1 MSSVQLIYRCF
12 PGILSSKKSIMPIQ
26 TIPLSNIETKESYTH
41 PPFYLVR
48 ILSLATFLVCFQGFM
63 VAPLLPHLSIIFHV
77 SVRHT
82 SFIEP
87 SYLLGYG
94 SVTLIYAS
102 VSDRFGRFPV
112 IIFSLCCFIALTL
125 CTSFVHSADQMI
137 LLRLLTGLGAGG
149 IAPTTIGWIGDQ
161 FPYQKRGHALG
172 IFFGSMA
179 GGTAFGSCAGAL
191 LEPVTGWKGLFIL
204 VAALGFVILI
214 LILFYQKHYRLQNE
228 DARTN
233 YTDLFRTIKD
243 IMSIPRNCR
252 TYLYVMFNGMFH
264 SGVFTWLGYL
274 FYKSFHLGETG
285 VGLALLGYGIPGF
298 LLGPI
303 IGKMADRYGRN
314 KIIPIGLLFGGLS
327 AVLLGLNLPLLASN
341 LLVATLSLG
350 FDMTHPLFAAI
361 TTTFSAKR
369 GASTGLFAFFL
380 FMGYGLGSLVFSLI
394 VKSGLNQTFI
404 LFGAAALLAAL
415 LSVWAFR
422 NEK

>member
-1 MSSVQLIYRCF
+1 ML
-12 PGILSSKKSIMPIQ
+12 LK
-26 TIPLSNIETKESYTH
+26 TISPYKMETKESYT
-41 PPFYLVR
+41 PPPLYVVR
-48 ILSLATFLVCFQGFM
+48 ILSLATFLICFQGFM
-63 VAPLLPHLSIIFHV
+63 VAPLLPHLSVIFHV

-94 SVTLIYAS
+94 SVTLVYAS
-102 VSDRFGRFPV
+102 LSDRYGRFP
-112 IIFSLCCFIALTL
+112 IILFSLCCFIALTFF
-125 CTSFVHSADQMI
+125 TSLVQSADQMI

-161 FPYQKRGHALG
+161 FHYEKRGHALG
-172 IFFGSMA
+172 IFFGCMA

-191 LEPVTGWKGLFIL
+191 LEPIIGWRGLFIL
-204 VAALGFVILI
+204 VAALGFIVLMLI
-214 LILFYQKHYRLQNE
+214 LYYQRYFRLKKEGAKENFNALFHTIREILSVSR
-228 DARTN
+228 
-233 YTDLFRTIKD
+233 
-243 IMSIPRNCR
+243 SWR

-274 FYKSFHLGETG
+274 FFKSFHLGETG

-314 KIIPIGLLFGGLS
+314 KIIPIGLLFGGVS
-327 AVLLGLNLPLLASN
+327 AVSLGLSLPLVASN

-361 TTTFSAKR
+361 TTTFSSKR

-380 FMGYGLGSLVFSLI
+380 FMGYGLGSLLFSLI

-404 LFGAAALLAAL
+404 LFGSASLLASL

>member
-1 MSSVQLIYRCF
+1 MGVNPEFCL
-12 PGILSSKKSIMPIQ
+12 SKKSIMSLPSVQ
-26 TIPLSNIETKESYTH
+26 SRNVETKEGFTH
-41 PPFYLVR
+41 LPFYLVR
-48 ILSLATFLVCFQGFM
+48 ILSMATFLVFVQGFM
-63 VAPLLPHLSIIFHV
+63 VAPILPHLSLIFRV
-77 SVRHT
+77 SVQYT

-102 VSDRFGRFPV
+102 VSDRYGRFPV
-112 IIFSLCCFIALTL
+112 ILFSLCCFIALTFF
-125 CTSFVHSADQMI
+125 TGFVHSADQMI
-137 LLRLLTGLGAGG
+137 VLRLLTGLGAGG

-161 FPYQKRGHALG
+161 FPYEKRGHALG
-172 IFFGSMA
+172 IFFGCMA
-179 GGTAFGSCAGAL
+179 GGTAFGSFAGAL
-191 LEPVTGWKGLFIL
+191 LEPVIGWRGLFFL
-204 VAALGFVILI
+204 VAGLGFVILF
-214 LILFYQKHYRLQNE
+214 LILYYQKYFRLQKE
-228 DARTN
+228 DSK
-233 YTDLFRTIKD
+233 DSFSVLFGAIKE
-243 IMSIPRNCR
+243 IMSLARSWR

-274 FYKSFHLGETG
+274 FFKSFHLGETG
-285 VGLALLGYGIPGF
+285 IGLALLGYGIPGF

-314 KIIPIGLLFGGLS
+314 KIIPIGLLSGGVS
-327 AVLLGLNLPLLASN
+327 AVLLGLNLPLVTSN

-361 TTTFSAKR
+361 TTTFSPKK

-380 FMGYGLGSLVFSLI
+380 FMGYGLGSLLFSLI

-404 LFGAAALLAAL
+404 LFGGAALLAAF
-415 LSVWAFR
+415 LSVWVFR

>member
-1 MSSVQLIYRCF
+1 ML
-12 PGILSSKKSIMPIQ
+12 LK
-26 TIPLSNIETKESYTH
+26 TISPFQIETKESYT
-41 PPFYLVR
+41 PPPLYVVR
-48 ILSLATFLVCFQGFM
+48 ILSLATFLICFQGFM
-63 VAPLLPHLSIIFHV
+63 VAPLLPHLSAIFHV

-94 SVTLIYAS
+94 SVTLVYAS
-102 VSDRFGRFPV
+102 LSDRYGRFP
-112 IIFSLCCFIALTL
+112 IILFSLCCFIALTFF
-125 CTSFVHSADQMI
+125 TSLVQSADQMI

-161 FPYQKRGHALG
+161 FHYEKRGHALG
-172 IFFGSMA
+172 IFFGCMA

-191 LEPVTGWKGLFIL
+191 LEPIIGWRGLFIL
-204 VAALGFVILI
+204 VAALGFAVLLLI
-214 LILFYQKHYRLQNE
+214 LYYQKYFRLKKEGAKENFN
-228 DARTN
+228 A
-233 YTDLFRTIKD
+233 LFHTIRE
-243 IMSIPRNCR
+243 IMSKSRSWR

-274 FYKSFHLGETG
+274 FFKSFHLGETG

-314 KIIPIGLLFGGLS
+314 KIIPIGLLFGGVS
-327 AVLLGLNLPLLASN
+327 AVSLGLSLPLVASN

-361 TTTFSAKR
+361 TTTFSSKR

-380 FMGYGLGSLVFSLI
+380 FMGYGLGSLLFSLI

-404 LFGAAALLAAL
+404 LFGSASLLASL
-415 LSVWAFR
+415 LSLWAFR